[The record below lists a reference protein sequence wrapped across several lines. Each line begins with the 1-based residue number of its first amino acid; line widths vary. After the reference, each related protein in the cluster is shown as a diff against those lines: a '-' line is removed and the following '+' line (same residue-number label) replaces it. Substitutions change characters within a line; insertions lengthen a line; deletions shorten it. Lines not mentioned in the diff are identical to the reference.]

1 MLIVDVNHGALDLAR
16 EYIEL
21 GYSVDV
27 WDIYGKLEK
36 DKDFAKNYKD
46 IISKVKIIKKDENI
60 NFDNYDKIIAP
71 IHCPIEDDFI
81 SFHDAVSEIVKEKY
95 GNIHK
100 KFIEVTGVK
109 GKTTTTEMINFI
121 LKDDYEVFLHNS
133 NKGSIAPTSIL
144 NVLRECN
151 VDDIDYFIFE
161 VSLGITS
168 CGYGVITNIVEN
180 YPIAKGKRNALIAKI
195 STLKNADKKYINMK
209 ILEEYGL
216 KLNLENLFVI
226 DTNKEIISKYPLK
239 YKFDDYIV
247 EFNKNVFGMHLV
259 ENSIFAI
266 KVCENFINTEDI
278 IEKIKNFRINSRM
291 SVEKIKNRYIVKN
304 INPGLDVKAIDYA
317 IKDFLEVF
325 GVKQNPSEPHIK
337 DVVIIGGDFGI
348 TCEEIDVKRLA
359 KVIEKYNA
367 NFIFVGDIGKELK
380 KNLDKYPFYSK
391 IDLDE
396 LDGNVL
402 VIIRSAIS

>member
-36 DKDFAKNYKD
+36 DKDFLNNYED

-60 NFDNYDKIIAP
+60 NFNKYDKVIAP
-71 IHCPIEDDFI
+71 IHCPIDVDFI

-95 GNIHK
+95 GIQK

-133 NKGSIAPTSIL
+133 NRGSITPTSIL
-144 NVLRECN
+144 NVLRRGN
-151 VDDIDYFIFE
+151 LDFDYYVFE
-161 VSLGITS
+161 VSLGITA
-168 CGYGVITNIVEN
+168 CGYGVITNILEN
-180 YPIAKGKRNALIAKI
+180 YPISKGKRNALVAKI

-209 ILEEYGL
+209 ILEEYEL
-216 KLNLENLFVI
+216 KLNLENLFVL
-226 DTNKEIISKYPLK
+226 DTNGEIISKYPLK
-239 YKFDDYIV
+239 YKFNDHIV
-247 EFNKNVFGMHLV
+247 EFNKDVFGMHLV

-266 KVCENFINTEDI
+266 KVCENFLDTEEI
-278 IEKIKNFRINSRM
+278 IEKIKNFKINSRM

-325 GVKQNPSEPHIK
+325 GG
-337 DVVIIGGDFGI
+337 VVVIGGDFGI
-348 TCEEIDVKRLA
+348 TCEEIDVKKLA
-359 KVIEKYNA
+359 KVLEKYDA
-367 NFIFVGDIGKELK
+367 NFIFVGDVGKELK
-380 KNLDKYPFYSK
+380 KILKNPFYDE
-391 IDLDE
+391 IDLNN
-396 LDGNVL
+396 LNGNVL
-402 VIIRSAIS
+402 AIIRTSL